1 MLNQVHHLFFYSLEA
16 QNDFY
21 IFPWLKKLK
30 EYFMTCEHYTKFK
43 FQAYSFFWNTAIFL
57 HLCIVWGC
65 SPPTMAELS
74 EFHRGCVA
82 PKYLLSGPFLK
93 AILAMEGSGWKR
105 KIVGGGIEG
114 WFCGCIFKRTL
125 WLPCGKY
132 SVGNR
137 TWLYYTILCLYYTI
151 LFYGNNVYSS
161 KTFNGVD
168 KYFREWAE
176 VFGLF
181 SSQ

>member
-1 MLNQVHHLFFYSLEA
+1 MYNPASGKTRTKEA
-16 QNDFY
+16 TVINSPTS
-21 IFPWLKKLK
+21 FPPKKK
-30 EYFMTCEHYTKFK
+30 DTQKFLLSTHK
-43 FQAYSFFWNTAIFL
+43 IYWNTSMPTL
-57 HLCIVWGC
+57 LCTVWGC
-65 SPPTMAELS
+65 SPPTMAERG

-93 AILAMEGSGWKR
+93 AILAMEGFGWKR
-105 KIVGGGIEG
+105 KMVGGCIEG
-114 WFCGCIFKRTL
+114 WFCECIFKRTL

-132 SVGNR
+132 SVGNW

-168 KYFREWAE
+168 KYFRE
-176 VFGLF
+176 
-181 SSQ
+181 

>member
-1 MLNQVHHLFFYSLEA
+1 MFTHKIY
-16 QNDFY
+16 
-21 IFPWLKKLK
+21 
-30 EYFMTCEHYTKFK
+30 
-43 FQAYSFFWNTAIFL
+43 WNTSTPTL
-57 HLCIVWGC
+57 LCIVWGC